1 MALTLTLDL
10 LNSKPL
16 DSRFHG
22 NDGQD
27 LTDVVTGTPFVLR
40 TTVKA
45 LNNYKLNIS
54 ILIVYLGGF
63 KAVEREPDL
72 QS

>member
-27 LTDVVTGTPFVLR
+27 LTVVVTGRSFVPR
-40 TTVKA
+40 MTVKA
-45 LNNYKLNIS
+45 LNNYLNLNRRGLEI
-54 ILIVYLGGF
+54 
-63 KAVEREPDL
+63 K
-72 QS
+72 

>member
-1 MALTLTLDL
+1 MALPLTLDL

-27 LTDVVTGTPFVLR
+27 LAVVVTGISFVPR
-40 TTVKA
+40 MTVKA
-45 LNNYKLNIS
+45 LNNYEKFN
-54 ILIVYLGGF
+54 
-63 KAVEREPDL
+63 AVVKRETKKHV
-72 QS
+72 